1 MKLRR
6 QTDNNNHHKAKNRH
20 RAIRH
25 LRRIMGEGILIYGLR
40 NHKRRYFR
48 DLQTFATSVAKRRK
62 TNNSVYIFGIASRK
76 FLRDLNRRGI
86 KLHTR
91 NVAIT
96 DKTIMK
102 YMSHPKKQKGA
113 VVSFHR
119 WRMVETAVKHPK
131 NVYIDTKRNR
141 LVYICATKYSPNEV
155 IKVVIEPNQKIGK
168 HIYNQVTSVGVVQ
181 KNAMRHP
188 QYKKIK

>member
-1 MKLRR
+1 
-6 QTDNNNHHKAKNRH
+6 
-20 RAIRH
+20 
-25 LRRIMGEGILIYGLR
+25 MGEGILIYGLN
-40 NHKRRYFR
+40 NHRRRYYR
-48 DLQTFATSVAKRRK
+48 DLQSFASSVISRKR
-62 TNNSVYIFGIASRK
+62 TNNSVYIFGMASRN
-76 FLRDLNRRGI
+76 FLRDLSRREI
-86 KLHTR
+86 KLHTP

-113 VVSFHR
+113 VVSLRR
-119 WRMVETAVKHPK
+119 WRMVESAVKHPK

-141 LVYICATKYSPNEV
+141 LVYVCATKYSSNEV

-168 HIYNQVTSVGVVQ
+168 HTYNQVTSIGVVP

-188 QYKKIK
+188 QYTKIK